1 MLGKLVNGV
10 FITPTENEFKK
21 IVVTN
26 PTVEQLKNIMG
37 YKDVITEE
45 QPPVPEGKM
54 LLPVFEET
62 ETTILQHWEVLDIPM
77 EEISAESA
85 EYPSENLI

>member
-45 QPPVPEGKM
+45 QPPIADGKM
-54 LLPVFEET
+54 LVATFEET
-62 ETTILQHWEVLDIPM
+62 DTTIIQHWEVQDIPM
-77 EEISAESA
+77 EEIFAES
-85 EYPSENLI
+85 EV